1 MLTRAVA
8 LHIPPGLGAL
18 LAKLGL
24 QAPTDEAQLGQL
36 LKGGQLGADAKGLT
50 ALGKEG
56 LPKGM
61 ELGPD
66 GELLSGLGYNSADKE
81 SPQKNANE
89 KTNVERFVHESSVER
104 AEQDNPFTNL
114 GREAKESRETE
125 QKETKDKTTEQTET
139 ADRRDAKE
147 GDVRREEAKED
158 ARVVGQQEAEMKE
171 TAERRDVEEAEARDR
186 QQEREDDEED
196 KPGAG
201 WVAEEFEEEEAKH
214 KRGLRDA
221 DVMGDV
227 HRCKGTLD
235 DGTGCLRKPLK
246 GTPYCREHAAHW
258 RLRPPIGKA

>member
-1 MLTRAVA
+1 MPLQ
-8 LHIPPGLGAL
+8 IPAGLGAL

-24 QAPTDEAQLGQL
+24 QAPTEEGQLGQL
-36 LKGGQLGADAKGLT
+36 LKGGALGADAKGLT

-66 GELLSGLGYNSADKE
+66 GELLSGLGYNHADKE
-81 SPQKNANE
+81 TPQKNTNE
-89 KTNVERFVHESSVER
+89 KTNVERFVHESTVER
-104 AEQDNPFTNL
+104 AEQENPFANL
-114 GREAKESRETE
+114 GREGKDTKES
-125 QKETKDKTTEQTET
+125 KETQDKLAEQTEV
-139 ADRRDAKE
+139 ADRREAVDGE
-147 GDVRREEAKED
+147 VRRDEVADE
-158 ARVVGQQEAEMKE
+158 ARVLGQHEAEMKE
-171 TAERRDVEEAEARDR
+171 KADGKEVEEPEARD
-186 QQEREDDEED
+186 QQQQRDEDEED

-201 WVAEEFEEEEAKH
+201 WVAEELEEEEAKH
-214 KRGLRDA
+214 KRGLKDA

-258 RLRPPIGKA
+258 RVRPPPGKA